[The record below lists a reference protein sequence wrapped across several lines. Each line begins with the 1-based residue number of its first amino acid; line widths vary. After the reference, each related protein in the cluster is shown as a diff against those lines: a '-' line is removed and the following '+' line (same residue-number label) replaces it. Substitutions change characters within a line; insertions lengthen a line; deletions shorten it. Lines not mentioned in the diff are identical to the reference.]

1 MTAPTLEWYR
11 EQSEHN
17 RAFYEMVQ
25 ATWPDRFHDWKINPL
40 FYSGLHRINYWFVK
54 ETGWAPE
61 NHFERNQQ
69 IRNRMPQVR
78 SDYMDLYMMSMR
90 ARYLEGFR
98 TKDYYRGRAL
108 ALLNRLERK
117 LPFA

>member
-1 MTAPTLEWYR
+1 
-11 EQSEHN
+11 
-17 RAFYEMVQ
+17 
-25 ATWPDRFHDWKINPL
+25 
-40 FYSGLHRINYWFVK
+40 
-54 ETGWAPE
+54 
-61 NHFERNQQ
+61 
-69 IRNRMPQVR
+69 
-78 SDYMDLYMMSMR
+78 MDLYMMSMR